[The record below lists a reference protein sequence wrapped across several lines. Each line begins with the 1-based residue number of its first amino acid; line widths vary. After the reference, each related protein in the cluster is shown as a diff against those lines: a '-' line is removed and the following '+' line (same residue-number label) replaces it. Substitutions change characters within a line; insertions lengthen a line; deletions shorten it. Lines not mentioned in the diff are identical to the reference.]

1 MVYCDCYDGLDRK
14 LTHAVLLVPDAG
26 EAALRGD
33 VKQGGSGLGAETKT
47 RTSSGFRLFATF
59 GLGEEFCMRA
69 RFWFDCHKQFNC
81 LEDLIQS

>member
-1 MVYCDCYDGLDRK
+1 MVYCDCYDDLDRK

-33 VKQGGSGLGAETKT
+33 VKQGGRGLGAETKT

-69 RFWFDCHKQFNC
+69 SGLTATNNS
-81 LEDLIQS
+81 IA

>member
-1 MVYCDCYDGLDRK
+1 MVYCDCYDDLDRK

-33 VKQGGSGLGAETKT
+33 VKQGGRGLGAETKT

-59 GLGEEFCMRA
+59 GLRGRVLHESM
-69 RFWFDCHKQFNC
+69 
-81 LEDLIQS
+81 LLV

>member
-1 MVYCDCYDGLDRK
+1 MVYCDCYDDLDRK

-33 VKQGGSGLGAETKT
+33 VKQGGRGLGAETKT

-59 GLGEEFCMRA
+59 GLREEFYMRA

>member
-33 VKQGGSGLGAETKT
+33 VKQGGRGLGAETKT

-59 GLGEEFCMRA
+59 GLREEFYMRA

-81 LEDLIQS
+81 LEDLK